1 MDCYA
6 GNRHEDVR
14 VFRLSRTDRHGCI
27 RLTLEGEL
35 KSESA
40 GAAETA
46 CLEALADGFPVT
58 VLVKNVTEIDADG
71 YAFLQRLVATKARV
85 RAIGIYSQYVLKHIQ
100 ASGPG

>member
-1 MDCYA
+1 
-6 GNRHEDVR
+6 
-14 VFRLSRTDRHGCI
+14 
-27 RLTLEGEL
+27 
-35 KSESA
+35 
-40 GAAETA
+40 
-46 CLEALADGFPVT
+46 